1 MIKILAVSD
10 SHGKKDIL
18 NELALRYTNQIDHFV
33 HCGDS
38 ELSSSDLIWGIMTT
52 VMGNCDYDY
61 QMNDEYLFQAGDRT
75 VLVVHGHR
83 HSVRGSVAGL
93 KQAAEQADAALVF
106 YGHTH
111 IAKAE
116 LEDGILFINPGSIS
130 QPRGTLMEKTYCIVT
145 LDDQTATVA
154 YYNDHHQ
161 EMVDMKKQFQ
171 IL

>member
-1 MIKILAVSD
+1 MMKILAVSD

-18 NELALRYTNQIDHFV
+18 NELASRYANKVDHFV

-61 QMNDEYLFQAGDRT
+61 QLPDEYRFQAGDRT
-75 VLVVHGHR
+75 VLVVHGHL

-93 KQAAEQADAALVF
+93 KQAAQQAKATLVF

-116 LEDGILFINPGSIS
+116 QEDGIVFINPGSIS

-145 LDDQTATVA
+145 LDGRSATVT
-154 YYNDHHQ
+154 YYNDRHQ
-161 EMVDMKKQFQ
+161 EMADMKRQFQ